1 MNTTNKICCDD
12 NITIFAK
19 GRIYIIN
26 KEPYETVG
34 DVYKRGWY
42 IIKNIK
48 TDNSDNYNYTTLYS
62 LSIINN
68 NKNKGMTYETI
79 N

>member
-1 MNTTNKICCDD
+1 MNTTNKIGCDD
-12 NITIFAK
+12 NITIFNK

>member
-1 MNTTNKICCDD
+1 MNTTNKIGGND
-12 NITIFAK
+12 NITIFNK

-48 TDNSDNYNYTTLYS
+48 TDNSDNYTKLYS

-79 N
+79 H